1 MKIKDLHGK
10 SIEITDLE
18 KALKQAENFK
28 GYSHKDKTFAEFDR
42 KQKTYWTD
50 IYDKLLL
57 LKKNQ
62 NEHSF
67 KQDRL

>member
-10 SIEITDLE
+10 SIEVTDLE

-28 GYSHKDKTFAEFDR
+28 GYSQKDKSFAEFDR
-42 KQKTYWTD
+42 KQKAYWTN

-62 NEHSF
+62 NKHSI
-67 KQDRL
+67 KKDGL